1 MVKKRWGRVLC
12 VNLHADGSHE
22 LDSVV
27 FLELKYE
34 FWWKKSNPYLYTE
47 GQRDM
52 TYSQLKILHYCKN
65 NLKNKNA
72 LKNKTLMDS
81 DVNFFLSLSRSD
93 TNSAMGIN
101 LN

>member
-34 FWWKKSNPYLYTE
+34 F
-47 GQRDM
+47 
-52 TYSQLKILHYCKN
+52 
-65 NLKNKNA
+65 
-72 LKNKTLMDS
+72 
-81 DVNFFLSLSRSD
+81 
-93 TNSAMGIN
+93 
-101 LN
+101 